1 MFAKSIWSYVMNCW
15 KLMMWNLQVLKWIS
29 SRAYVLSHRTFAPQP
44 LFVFTLSEYS
54 MKKSDVKHLTCPLR
68 NIKDLIATLQFDFE
82 TGRLLENIQHWI
94 SFMNQFF
101 IIIWTSCTYCTCWY
115 CNKHVFR
122 YSQLSVCVFLYLLL
136 DQIIIMQYHLLV
148 KGLFFSIAHDYVWQ
162 HFQNIKVYFLYLSIN
177 THFS

>member
-54 MKKSDVKHLTCPLR
+54 MKKSDARHLTCPLR

-94 SFMNQFF
+94 SFMSQFF
-101 IIIWTSCTYCTCWY
+101 IIKWTSCTYCTCWY
-115 CNKHVFR
+115 CNKHFLVFADEPMGLLILTTR
-122 YSQLSVCVFLYLLL
+122 SNHHNAISSVSEGIIFLYSTRLC
-136 DQIIIMQYHLLV
+136 V
-148 KGLFFSIAHDYVWQ
+148 ATFSKH
-162 HFQNIKVYFLYLSIN
+162 KSIFPIFI
-177 THFS
+177 H

>member
-54 MKKSDVKHLTCPLR
+54 MKKSDARHLTCPLR

-82 TGRLLENIQHWI
+82 TGRLLESIKHWLW
-94 SFMNQFF
+94 FMHYFLL
-101 IIIWTSCTYCTCWY
+101 
-115 CNKHVFR
+115 R
-122 YSQLSVCVFLYLLL
+122 YKLLL
-136 DQIIIMQYHLLV
+136 RTVHLD
-148 KGLFFSIAHDYVWQ
+148 IA
-162 HFQNIKVYFLYLSIN
+162 IN
-177 THFS
+177 TFLVFGEEPMGLLILTTRSNHHNAISSVSEGIIFSL